1 VLTVA
6 PNVLG
11 ARLVG
16 SVQPRS
22 WVMTATLV
30 TGFALLT
37 GFAAQW
43 EIPLGFT
50 PVPVTG
56 QTFAVLLAGGTLGM
70 RAGGASQL
78 LYLAM
83 GAFGLPFF
91 AGGSSGWEVLRGPTI
106 GYLIGFV
113 FAAAVVGRLAE
124 AKADRKV
131 VTAIPAFALGSV
143 VIYVCGMF
151 GLVVVAGMS
160 VGAAFTAGV
169 VPFLVGDAIKAV
181 AAGVLLPAAWKLTR

>member
-1 VLTVA
+1 MLTVA

-78 LYLAM
+78 LYLAL

-113 FAAAVVGRLAE
+113 IAAVVVGRLAE

-131 VTAIPAFALGSV
+131 RTSIPAFALGSA
-143 VIYVCGMF
+143 VIYLCGMV